1 MFEYEQN
8 IVETLMSQSQDF
20 RRMYKKH
27 DELKQ
32 RVRDAN
38 TRQEPVDDMK
48 LETMKKEKL
57 LLKDKMANMIEH
69 YRMTH
74 AA

>member
-8 IVETLMSQSQDF
+8 IVETLISQSKDF
-20 RRMYKKH
+20 RRMYEKH
-27 DELKQ
+27 GELKQ
-32 RVRDAN
+32 RVRQAN
-38 TRQEPVDDMK
+38 SRQAPLDDLK
-48 LETMKKEKL
+48 LESMKKEKL
-57 LLKDKMANMIEH
+57 LLKDKMAHMIEH